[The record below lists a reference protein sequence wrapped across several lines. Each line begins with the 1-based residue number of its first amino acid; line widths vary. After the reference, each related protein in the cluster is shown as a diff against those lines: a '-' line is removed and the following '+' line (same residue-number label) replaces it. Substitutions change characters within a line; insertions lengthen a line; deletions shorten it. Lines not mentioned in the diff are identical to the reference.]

1 MTKRKLLAIFFAL
14 AIGVSLLACGNQS
27 ESAVKSE
34 IVVQAQSD
42 ISQQS
47 GKFVLVSKNSFE
59 NSFIDYYIFYD
70 PDTLVMY
77 SYMTGNRAG
86 GMTRLDNPDGT
97 PKLYSPDSKTE

>member
-14 AIGVSLLACGNQS
+14 AIGVSLIACGSQS
-27 ESAVKSE
+27 KGVVKTEKIIHAEAATS
-34 IVVQAQSD
+34 S
-42 ISQQS
+42 QS

-70 PDTLVMY
+70 PDTMVMY

-97 PKLYSPDSKTE
+97 PKLYSPDSKTK